1 MHASK
6 TFFYFLLDLKL
17 QLSTL
22 SVFVEIIRIFNNSKL
37 LQQMKITSKL
47 LDDKVHTLNVLLG
60 RPLTPHKED
69 RQGNLLK
76 GTHGQVIPCARHFM
90 VDNSYG
96 GVRLDEMA
104 KGGGVKVILD
114 RCTKRE
120 LFDQIN
126 AMIKGYQIGI
136 S

>member
-1 MHASK
+1 
-6 TFFYFLLDLKL
+6 
-17 QLSTL
+17 
-22 SVFVEIIRIFNNSKL
+22 
-37 LQQMKITSKL
+37 MKITTKL
-47 LDDKVHTLNVLLG
+47 LDDKVHILNVLLG
-60 RPLTPHKED
+60 RPLTPYKED

-76 GTHGQVIPCARHFM
+76 GTHGQVIPCANHFM
-90 VDNSYG
+90 IDNSYG

-104 KGGGVKVILD
+104 KGGGVNVILN

-136 S
+136 AQPTNN

>member
-1 MHASK
+1 MNH
-6 TFFYFLLDLKL
+6 L
-17 QLSTL
+17 
-22 SVFVEIIRIFNNSKL
+22 
-37 LQQMKITSKL
+37 KITTKL

-60 RPLTPHKED
+60 RPLTPYKED

-76 GTHGQVIPCARHFM
+76 GVHGQVIPCANHFM
-90 VDNSYG
+90 IDNSYG

-104 KGGGVKVILD
+104 KGGGVNVILE
-114 RCTKRE
+114 RSTKRE

-136 S
+136 KNN